1 MTAILQNN
9 HFVKFLRVA
18 IKTPVVEPCFS
29 KAFLIKYSVIN
40 LLIFCNIMRYKH
52 PWETVSVTL

>member
-18 IKTPVVEPCFS
+18 IKTPVVEL
-29 KAFLIKYSVIN
+29 LIKYSVIN